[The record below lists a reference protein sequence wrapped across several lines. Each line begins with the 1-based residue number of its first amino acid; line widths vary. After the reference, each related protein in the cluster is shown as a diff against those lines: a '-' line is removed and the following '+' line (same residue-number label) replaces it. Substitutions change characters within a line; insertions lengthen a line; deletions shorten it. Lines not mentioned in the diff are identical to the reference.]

1 MSFARYL
8 LVFVVGMKT
17 IKSGE
22 FFFQNPKFLL
32 IFDDFLNL
40 KQASVTEYSRII
52 FFVASMQKNYKL

>member
-1 MSFARYL
+1 MSFATYL

-32 IFDDFLNL
+32 IF
-40 KQASVTEYSRII
+40 
-52 FFVASMQKNYKL
+52 